1 MFHNRSLK
9 RLHEK
14 QLRIIYNDKQS
25 SFEQLLNQNSSVS
38 IHHRNIQV
46 LAIELYKTVDDT
58 APQIIK
64 EVFKLHEGS
73 NCNLRH
79 FIVPR
84 INTVYHGIESASFL
98 VSKFGD

>member
-1 MFHNRSLK
+1 M
-9 RLHEK
+9 
-14 QLRIIYNDKQS
+14 
-25 SFEQLLNQNSSVS
+25 
-38 IHHRNIQV
+38 QV

-98 VSKFGD
+98 VSKFGDRYPQKLKEKVLSQNLRKQ